1 LSDPEELPME
11 KRLGVVALLIQGR
24 DQVPTVNRIL
34 SEHNSIIHGRM
45 GLPFRERGIQIISL
59 IVEGTTDEINA
70 LTGPLGKLP
79 GVQAKSLLTKYSWE
93 DSHADRTDRTK
104 NEHIS

>member
-1 LSDPEELPME
+1 ME

-24 DQVPTVNRIL
+24 DQVPAVNRIL
-34 SEHNSIIHGRM
+34 SEHNTLIHGRM
-45 GLPFRERGIQIISL
+45 GLPFRDRGIQIISL

-79 GVQAKSLLTKYSWE
+79 GVQAKSVLTKYSWE
-93 DSHADRTDRTK
+93 DSHAGHTDPSK
-104 NEHIS
+104 NENFS

>member
-1 LSDPEELPME
+1 ME

-24 DQVPTVNRIL
+24 DHVPAVNRIL
-34 SEHNSIIHGRM
+34 SEHNAIIHGRM

-93 DSHADRTDRTK
+93 DSHAGR
-104 NEHIS
+104 NEPKKDEDFS

>member
-1 LSDPEELPME
+1 ME
-11 KRLGVVALLIQGR
+11 KRLGVVALLIHGR
-24 DQVPTVNRIL
+24 DQIPAVNRIL
-34 SEHNSIIHGRM
+34 SEHNTLILGRM
-45 GLPFRERGIQIISL
+45 GLPFRDRGIQIISL

-93 DSHADRTDRTK
+93 DSHAGHTNPEK
-104 NEHIS
+104 NQDLS

>member
-1 LSDPEELPME
+1 ME
-11 KRLGVVALLIQGR
+11 KRLGVVALIIQGR
-24 DQVPTVNRIL
+24 DQVPAINRIL
-34 SEHNSIIHGRM
+34 SEHNSNIHGRM
-45 GLPFRERGIQIISL
+45 GLPFRERGIQIIAL

-93 DSHADRTDRTK
+93 DGRADRTNHT
-104 NEHIS
+104 NNQHIS

>member
-1 LSDPEELPME
+1 MSDPEEFPME
-11 KRLGVVALLIQGR
+11 KRLGVIALLIQGR
-24 DQVPTVNRIL
+24 EQIPAINRIL

-45 GLPFRERGIQIISL
+45 GLPFKDRGIQIISL

-79 GVQAKSLLTKYSWE
+79 GVQAKALLTKYSRE
-93 DSHADRTDRTK
+93 DTYGSSDSKTE
-104 NEHIS
+104 NIP